1 MVNNDLKACIAQVE
15 RTSRCLVNSPPAQYG
30 DIRIHKD
37 KIEGRPCY
45 AVQEYKQGK
54 AFDCWLDV
62 TSEPFGTL
70 EQAMAYLEHLSDSS
84 SNQ

>member
-1 MVNNDLKACIAQVE
+1 MKYTDEEVAAGWRRIEGMQLTEVE
-15 RTSRCLVNSPPAQYG
+15 APKVIPISLGSMRV
-30 DIRIHKD
+30 HKD

-45 AVQEYKQGK
+45 AVQEYRKGK

-70 EQAMAYLEHLSDSS
+70 EEAQNYLESIK
-84 SNQ
+84 